1 MTRPNVRE
9 KFKAWREERRLDR
22 QFRMLSRTFGRVIGV
37 PLNAVR
43 PGGRASLLLLPV
55 GVLLIAGGV
64 FSFLPGLG
72 LWMLPLGLMLIAVD
86 VPFLRRPVSGLT
98 IRSRRF
104 LQNRWRAWFRKAAG
118 PRGRTPLLSLC
129 AKRT

>member
-1 MTRPNVRE
+1 MIRPNVRE

-22 QFRMLSRTFGRVIGV
+22 QFRMLSRTVPVIGAPV
-37 PLNAVR
+37 NAVR
-43 PGGRASLLLLPV
+43 PGGRASLLRLPV
-55 GVLLIAGGV
+55 GGLLIAGGV

>member
-22 QFRMLSRTFGRVIGV
+22 QFRMLSRTVPVIGAPV
-37 PLNAVR
+37 NAVR
-43 PGGRASLLLLPV
+43 PGGRASLLRLPA
-55 GVLLIAGGV
+55 GGLLIAGGV

-104 LQNRWRAWFRKAAG
+104 LQNRWRAWFRKAA
-118 PRGRTPLLSLC
+118 
-129 AKRT
+129 